1 MRRLPSAASLLALAL
16 LSAAPAL
23 ADTPVTIFG
32 TDTSGNPQAIG
43 AVSGVA
49 GLYRL
54 QVTGT
59 ITGTVDA
66 WSQGTAIASTQ
77 TTIANTATSI
87 LASSTTRRA
96 VTFHNES
103 ATVSFWVGPSGV
115 ATTTG
120 TRILPGSSATFS
132 SSAGAA
138 WFGIT
143 SSSTAVCD
151 ALTESN

>member
-1 MRRLPSAASLLALAL
+1 MRLLRSASFALAL
-16 LSAAPAL
+16 VPLLPGWAL
-23 ADTPVTIFG
+23 ADTPVTVFG
-32 TDTSGNPQAIG
+32 TDTAGAPQAIG
-43 AVSGVA
+43 AVSGSA
-49 GLYRL
+49 GIYRL
-54 QVTGT
+54 QVSGI

-66 WSQGTAIASTQ
+66 WSQGTTIASTQ
-77 TTIANTATSI
+77 TTITTTATSV
-87 LASSTTRRA
+87 LLSSTTRRA

-103 ATVSFWVGPSGV
+103 GTIAFWVGPSGV

-138 WFGIT
+138 WFAIT